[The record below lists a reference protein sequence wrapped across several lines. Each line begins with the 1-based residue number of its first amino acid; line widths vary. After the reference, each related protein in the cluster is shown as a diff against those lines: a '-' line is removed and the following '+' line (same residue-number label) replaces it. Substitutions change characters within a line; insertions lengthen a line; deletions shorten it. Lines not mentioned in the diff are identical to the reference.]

1 VLGWGQ
7 PIRTRSDDVTDL
19 TDTAAGPPAVIDPR
33 AGNEPP
39 GAELPGIGP
48 SGIELPRGDD
58 LAASR
63 GTDFFAIGDH
73 LDERER
79 AVLARVRDWCDTEV
93 APVAN
98 EYWERAEFPM
108 ALVPGYREL
117 GVAGGALHGHGC
129 PGLSALA
136 EGLVAAELARGDG
149 SIATFNAVHSGLAM
163 TAVGLLGSDEQKA
176 RWLAPMA
183 AVDKL
188 GAFALTE
195 PEHGSDVVRLAT
207 RARRAP
213 DGGWTLHGRKRW
225 IGNGTIADVVVV
237 WARDDDGD
245 VGAFVVE
252 HPDGPADPVPGYGA
266 QRIVGKAAN
275 RAVWQAQ
282 IELDGVHVDADA
294 RLAHARNWD
303 DTSRVLA
310 KSRQTV
316 AWEALGHAVAAYEA
330 AVTYALRRE
339 QFGRPLARFQ
349 LVQDKLSHMLAD
361 ITAMQTMCTR
371 MSQLQTEGRAELEH
385 AALAKLA
392 TASAARRVCGMARD
406 VLGGNGILLDHHV
419 ARHHADIEAVYTYEG
434 TDSVQSLIVGR
445 AITGLS
451 AFV

>member
-1 VLGWGQ
+1 M
-7 PIRTRSDDVTDL
+7 TDL
-19 TDTAAGPPAVIDPR
+19 TDP
-33 AGNEPP
+33 
-39 GAELPGIGP
+39 LPL
-48 SGIELPRGDD
+48 ETPRGDD
-58 LAASR
+58 LAVSR
-63 GTDFFAIGDH
+63 GTDFFHVGEL

-79 AVLARVRDWCDTEV
+79 EVLRRVREYCDTQV

-98 EYWERAEFPM
+98 GYWERAEFP
-108 ALVPGYREL
+108 VPLIEGYRKLE
-117 GVAGGALHGHGC
+117 VAGGTLSGHGC
-129 PGLSALA
+129 PGLSPLA
-136 EGLVAAELARGDG
+136 EGMVAAELARGDG

-163 TAVGLLGSDEQKA
+163 TAIGLLGSEEQKQ
-176 RWLAPMA
+176 RWLAPLA
-183 AVDKL
+183 AVDKI

-195 PEHGSDVVRLAT
+195 PEHGSDVVRLST
-207 RARRAP
+207 RARQQA

-225 IGNGTIADVVVV
+225 IGNGTLADIVVV
-237 WARDDDGD
+237 WARDDDGE

-252 HPDGPADPVPGYGA
+252 HPAGAADPVPGYRA
-266 QRIVGKAAN
+266 ERITGKAAN

-282 IELDGVHVDADA
+282 IELDGVRVGPGA
-294 RLAHARNWD
+294 RLAHARTWD
-303 DTSRVLA
+303 DTGRVLA

-316 AWEALGHAVAAYEA
+316 AWEALGHAVAAYEG

-371 MSQLQTEGRAELEH
+371 MSQLQAEGRVDLPH
-385 AALAKLA
+385 AALAKLV

-434 TDSVQSLIVGR
+434 TDSIQSLIVGP
-445 AITGLS
+445 ALTGIS
-451 AFV
+451 VFV

>member
-1 VLGWGQ
+1 M
-7 PIRTRSDDVTDL
+7 TDL
-19 TDTAAGPPAVIDPR
+19 PHVAGSAVRLDEAVPI
-33 AGNEPP
+33 A
-39 GAELPGIGP
+39 LPN
-48 SGIELPRGDD
+48 GDD
-58 LAASR
+58 LALAR
-63 GTDFFAIGDH
+63 GTDFFHIGDH
-73 LDERER
+73 LEERER
-79 AVLARVRDWCDTEV
+79 TLLAQVREYCDTQV

-98 EYWERAEFPM
+98 DFWERAEFP
-108 ALVPGYREL
+108 AQLVAGYRAL
-117 GVAGGALHGHGC
+117 GVAGGTLTGHGC
-129 PGLSALA
+129 PGLSPVA

-149 SIATFNAVHSGLAM
+149 SIATFGAVHSGLVM
-163 TAVGLLGSDEQKA
+163 TTFGLLGSEEQKA
-176 RWLAPMA
+176 RWLPSLA
-183 AVDKL
+183 AVDRI

-207 RARRAP
+207 RAHRET
-213 DGGWTLHGRKRW
+213 DGSWTLHGRKRW
-225 IGNGTIADVVVV
+225 IGNGTVADVVVV
-237 WARDDDGD
+237 WARDDDGH

-252 HPDGPADPVPGYGA
+252 HPDGAARPVPGFRA
-266 QRIVGKAAN
+266 QRITGKAAN

-282 IELDGVHVDADA
+282 IELDGVRVDADA
-294 RLAHARNWD
+294 RLAGARTFD
-303 DTSRVLA
+303 DTNLVLA

-361 ITAMQTMCTR
+361 ITAMQTLCVR
-371 MSQLQTEGRAELEH
+371 MAQLQHEQRAELQH

-392 TASAARRVCGMARD
+392 TAQAARRVCAMARD
-406 VLGGNGILLDHHV
+406 ILGGNGILLDHHV

>member
-1 VLGWGQ
+1 M
-7 PIRTRSDDVTDL
+7 TDL
-19 TDTAAGPPAVIDPR
+19 TDAPVRG
-33 AGNEPP
+33 G
-39 GAELPGIGP
+39 GAPLALPG
-48 SGIELPRGDD
+48 GDD
-58 LAASR
+58 LALSR
-63 GTDFFAIGDH
+63 GTDFFHVGDL

-79 AVLARVRDWCDTEV
+79 AVLHRVRDYCDTQV

-98 EYWERAEFPM
+98 DFWERAEFPLP
-108 ALVPGYREL
+108 LVAGYREL
-117 GVAGGALHGHGC
+117 RVAGGTLTGHGC
-129 PGLSALA
+129 PGLSPVL

-163 TAVGLLGSDEQKA
+163 AAIGLLGSEEQQA
-176 RWLAPMA
+176 RWLPAMA
-183 AVDKL
+183 AVDTL

-195 PEHGSDVVRLAT
+195 PDHGSDVVRLAT

-213 DGGWTLHGRKRW
+213 DGSWTLHGHKRW
-225 IGNGTIADVVVV
+225 IGNGTLADIVVV

-252 HPDGPADPVPGYGA
+252 HPDGAAHPVPGYQA

-282 IELDGVHVDADA
+282 IHLDGVHVPADA
-294 RLAHARNWD
+294 RLTGARTFD
-303 DTSRVLA
+303 DTNTVLA

-361 ITAMQTMCTR
+361 ITTMQTLCLR
-371 MSQLQTEGRAELEH
+371 MSQLQEQGRAQLQH

-392 TASAARRVCGMARD
+392 TASAARRVCADARD
-406 VLGGNGILLDHHV
+406 ILGGNGILLDHHV

>member
-1 VLGWGQ
+1 M
-7 PIRTRSDDVTDL
+7 TDL
-19 TDTAAGPPAVIDPR
+19 TAAAGQ
-33 AGNEPP
+33 P
-39 GAELPGIGP
+39 GLFTEER
-48 SGIELPRGDD
+48 SIELPRGDD
-58 LAASR
+58 LAGSR
-63 GTDFFAIGDH
+63 DTDFFHVGDH

-79 AVLARVRDWCDTEV
+79 AVLARVRDYCDTQV

-98 EYWERAEFPM
+98 DYWERAEFPLE
-108 ALVPGYREL
+108 LVAGYREL
-117 GVAGGALHGHGC
+117 GVAGGALTGYGC
-129 PGLSALA
+129 PGLSPLA
-136 EGLVAAELARGDG
+136 EGMVAAELARGDG

-163 TAVGLLGSDEQKA
+163 TTIGLLGSDEQKL
-176 RWLAPMA
+176 RWLTPMA

-207 RARRAP
+207 RARRQP
-213 DGGWTLHGRKRW
+213 DGGWTLHGSKRW
-225 IGNGTIADVVVV
+225 IGNGTVADIVVV

-245 VGAFVVE
+245 VGGFVVE
-252 HPDGPADPVPGYGA
+252 HPDGAANPVPGYHA
-266 QRIVGKAAN
+266 QKITGKAAN

-282 IELDGVHVDADA
+282 IELDGVRVGPDA
-294 RLAHARNWD
+294 RLAQARNWD
-303 DTSRVLA
+303 DTGRVLA

-330 AVTYALRRE
+330 AVAYALRRE

-361 ITAMQTMCTR
+361 ITAMQTICTR
-371 MSQLQTEGRAELEH
+371 MSQLQAEGRADLEH
-385 AALAKLA
+385 AALAKLV
-392 TASAARRVCGMARD
+392 TASGARRVCAMARD
-406 VLGGNGILLDHHV
+406 ILGGNGILLDHHV

>member
-1 VLGWGQ
+1 M
-7 PIRTRSDDVTDL
+7 TDL
-19 TDTAAGPPAVIDPR
+19 TDTATGRPALDEGLS
-33 AGNEPP
+33 A
-39 GAELPGIGP
+39 ALPGGDLA
-48 SGIELPRGDD
+48 LPGGDD
-58 LAASR
+58 QALPDGADLALSR
-63 GTDFFAIGDH
+63 ATDFFDIGAH

-79 AVLARVRDWCDTEV
+79 AVLARVREYCDTQV

-98 EYWERAEFPM
+98 DFWERAEFPLS
-108 ALVPGYREL
+108 LVAGYREL
-117 GVAGGALHGHGC
+117 GIAGGTLVGHGC
-129 PGLSALA
+129 PGLSPVA

-163 TAVGLLGSDEQKA
+163 AAIGLLGSDEQQA
-176 RWLAPMA
+176 RWLPAMA
-183 AVDKL
+183 AVDRL

-207 RARRAP
+207 RARSAP
-213 DGGWTLHGRKRW
+213 DGSWTLHGRKRW
-225 IGNGTIADVVVV
+225 IGNGTVADVVVV
-237 WARDDDGD
+237 WARDDEGD
-245 VGAFVVE
+245 VGAFVVD
-252 HPDGPADPVPGYGA
+252 HPDGAEHPVPGYRA
-266 QRIVGKAAN
+266 HQITGKAAN

-282 IELDGVHVDADA
+282 IELDGVRVDADA
-294 RLAHARNWD
+294 RLAGARTFD
-303 DTSRVLA
+303 DTNTVLA

-361 ITAMQTMCTR
+361 ITAMQTLCLR
-371 MSQLQTEGRAELEH
+371 MSQLQGERRASLPH

-392 TASAARRVCGMARD
+392 TASAARRVCAMARD
-406 VLGGNGILLDHHV
+406 ILGGNGILLDHHV

-434 TDSVQSLIVGR
+434 TDSIQSLIVGR

>member
-1 VLGWGQ
+1 
-7 PIRTRSDDVTDL
+7 VTDL
-19 TDTAAGPPAVIDPR
+19 TDAATGRLTLDESAPLA
-33 AGNEPP
+33 
-39 GAELPGIGP
+39 LPDGG
-48 SGIELPRGDD
+48 D
-58 LAASR
+58 LALSR
-63 GTDFFAIGDH
+63 GTDFFDISAQI
-73 LDERER
+73 DERER
-79 AVLARVRDWCDTEV
+79 ALLARVRDYCDTEV

-98 EYWERAEFPM
+98 DYWERAEFP
-108 ALVPGYREL
+108 APLVAGYRAL
-117 GVAGGALHGHGC
+117 GVAGGTLRGYGC
-129 PGLSALA
+129 PGLSPVA
-136 EGLVAAELARGDG
+136 EGMVAAELARGDG

-163 TAVGLLGSDEQKA
+163 ATVGLLGSEEQKA
-176 RWLAPMA
+176 RWLPAMA

-207 RARRAP
+207 RARREP
-213 DGGWTLHGRKRW
+213 DGSWTLHGRKRW
-225 IGNGTIADVVVV
+225 IGNGTIADLVVV

-252 HPDGPADPVPGYGA
+252 HPDGAARPVPGYRA
-266 QRIVGKAAN
+266 QRITGKAAN

-282 IELDGVHVDADA
+282 IELDGVRVDADA
-294 RLAHARNWD
+294 RLTGARTFE
-303 DTSRVLA
+303 DTNTVLA

-361 ITAMQTMCTR
+361 ITAMQTLCVR
-371 MSQLQTEGRAELEH
+371 MSQLQGEGRAQLHH

-392 TASAARRVCGMARD
+392 TASAARRVCAEARD
-406 VLGGNGILLDHHV
+406 ILGGNGILLDHHV

-434 TDSVQSLIVGR
+434 TDSIQSLIVGR